1 MYIDFFYLSLR
12 LDKMRTL
19 KKRDFFFFLSLSLNL
34 SQDSDCLS
42 ACVCSSEEKKE
53 EELVRR
59 FSLCVCSSDLSARA
73 CVCVARVC
81 FYGENLI
88 KKNFV
93 FWSPTEKRLPDL
105 TKKIIIIS
113 ITFKGKN
120 EREEGAMKAK
130 HDERERE
137 ESKERAQRM
146 MKKKSSLCVFSSF
159 CRPPTAL

>member
-1 MYIDFFYLSLR
+1 MCACKSIIYISTFYLSLR

-88 KKNFV
+88 KKNLF
-93 FWSPTEKRLPDL
+93 FGPERKTAAGFN
-105 TKKIIIIS
+105 KK
-113 ITFKGKN
+113 N
-120 EREEGAMKAK
+120 NNNNK
-130 HDERERE
+130 HHIQR
-137 ESKERAQRM
+137 KERAGRGGDE
-146 MKKKSSLCVFSSF
+146 SET
-159 CRPPTAL
+159 R